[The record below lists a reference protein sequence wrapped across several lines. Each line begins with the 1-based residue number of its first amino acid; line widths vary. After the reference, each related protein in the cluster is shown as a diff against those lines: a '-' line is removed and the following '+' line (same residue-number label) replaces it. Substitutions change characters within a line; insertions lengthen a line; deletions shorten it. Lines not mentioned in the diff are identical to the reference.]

1 MRRMRY
7 KMIYLVGYLTF
18 FMFFIL
24 LFPFILNYLGLTNL
38 FPCNCSF
45 SCYDSPMDYGDDR
58 DSNSREIIDSSD
70 YLYWSFSSR
79 NVKVTIT
86 VLAMDD
92 DNWENYRYSIGS
104 WTSITLSQNKTADSG
119 YFYPPYEK
127 KWYIVMLNNDSS
139 CETTL
144 LDACICINRIPTNE
158 FYSFSLIMLFV
169 PIYGLSILGILIYYI
184 IKKKKPDHE
193 KKRSFLIQKQT
204 PSSRTTSNQVQ
215 VPPPP
220 KTAKIKIKSKVFN
233 AIHAQ
238 DQVISS
244 KTESQNYESK
254 PNQESITSEKIKQS
268 IVVNCRFCGEKI
280 PKDSTFCQNCGV
292 KKKKKK

>member
-1 MRRMRY
+1 MF
-7 KMIYLVGYLTF
+7 LVGYFTF
-18 FMFFIL
+18 FIFFIL

-38 FPCNCSF
+38 FPCNCGD
-45 SCYDSPMDYGDDR
+45 SCIDSPLDYGDDR
-58 DSNSREIIDSSD
+58 YSHSRKIIDSSD

-92 DNWENYRYSIGS
+92 YNWENYRYSIGS
-104 WTSITLSQNKTADSG
+104 WTSITISQNKIADSG

-127 KWYIVMLNNDSS
+127 EWYIIMLNNDSS

-144 LDACICINRIPTNE
+144 FNSCICLNRVATND
-158 FYSFSLIMLFV
+158 YNPFSLIMLFV
-169 PIYGLSILGILIYYI
+169 PVIGLSITGILIYYI
-184 IKKKKPDHE
+184 IKKKKSDYE
-193 KKRSFLIQKQT
+193 KTRSFLIQKPA
-204 PSSRTTSNQVQ
+204 PSSRTNSKQVQ
-215 VPPPP
+215 EPPPP
-220 KTAKIKIKSKVFN
+220 KTAKTKVKSKLITS
-233 AIHAQ
+233 IHAQ

-244 KTESQNYESK
+244 KTETQNYELK
-254 PNQESITSEKIKQS
+254 HDQESIIPEKNKKS

-292 KKKKKK
+292 KVKRKK